1 MLDMFHD
8 QFVLSVMSV
17 VKGGIKEHTL
27 SRSSP
32 RLNSDSYRKQEKG
45 RNGLKE
51 SNKAFRTIKDIIRY
65 KEINIEN
72 LKK

>member
-27 SRSSP
+27 SRSP
-32 RLNSDSYRKQEKG
+32 PLNSDSYRKQEKG

-65 KEINIEN
+65 K
-72 LKK
+72 